1 MAKKATLDDRTV
13 TKDELK
19 QVARANESW
28 KTPVVFVHGLWLL
41 PSSWDRWAKMFE
53 AAGYCAVRP
62 GWPDDPDT
70 VEEASGTPRGVRPQV
85 GRRHRRSLRSRDP
98 QARSQARRDRTQLR
112 RAAHADPRRPGMFRG
127 LGGHRSRSVPRRA
140 PPPDLRIALC
150 VTRAEEPREPP
161 PGGAADVRAVP
172 LRLRQRAQRGGSAS
186 RCTRSSRFRVRASR
200 SSRPRQQTSTPGPR
214 RRSTAR
220 TPTGDPC

>member
-70 VEEASGTPRGVRPQV
+70 VEEAAAHPEVFARKSV
-85 GRRHRRSLRSRDP
+85 GRHRRSLRGRDP

-112 RAAHADPRRPGMFRG
+112 RAAHPDPRRPGMFRG
-127 LGGHRSRSVPRRA
+127 LGRHRSGSVPRRA
-140 PPPDLRIALC
+140 PPADLRTALR
-150 VTRAEEPREPP
+150 VTGAEEPREPAS
-161 PGGAADVRAVP
+161 GGAADVRAVP
-172 LRLRQRAQRGGSAS
+172 LRLRQRARARRKRG

-200 SSRPRQQTSTPGPR
+200 SSRPRQRTSTRGPR

-220 TPTGDPC
+220 TPTGDRC